1 MSSTSNE
8 KTSDGGEVI
17 KRTEHI
23 TLEDKAHHTDNQKP
37 QCKHHAGKTT
47 EAENQANIE
56 TRASSSQIAEADS
69 VVARIFERI
78 NNVDR
83 IALAGIQIANE
94 VEASLGRLVKDQA
107 KKEQKIAELE
117 KRLAACKCG
126 ATRKKEPANDNA
138 PDKLIQR
145 VENVEKANVIE
156 EEVIE
161 KESVAQKEEI
171 TKEKPVEKDESYES
185 NHSDHLT
192 PADEA
197 YAHEDSKHNY
207 DAKLYNTKTASRL
220 TDKLRAF
227 HHIETNEEIP
237 EFPSTA
243 LELLGM
249 DVKDI
254 DSVLRAVHPC
264 HRIKTVKGRLAKL
277 CNCIGGPVF
286 ALEEALK
293 KGDH

>member
-94 VEASLGRLVKDQA
+94 VEVSLGRLVKDQV

-126 ATRKKEPANDNA
+126 ATRKEELANDNA
-138 PDKLIQR
+138 PDKPIQQ
-145 VENVEKANVIE
+145 VENVEKDNIMEKVEAVE
-156 EEVIE
+156 TMEEV
-161 KESVAQKEEI
+161 KKEEI
-171 TKEKPVEKDESYES
+171 TKEKRVEKEEVTAKDESYES
-185 NHSDHLT
+185 DHSDHLT

-197 YAHEDSKHNY
+197 
-207 DAKLYNTKTASRL
+207 
-220 TDKLRAF
+220 
-227 HHIETNEEIP
+227 
-237 EFPSTA
+237 
-243 LELLGM
+243 
-249 DVKDI
+249 
-254 DSVLRAVHPC
+254 
-264 HRIKTVKGRLAKL
+264 
-277 CNCIGGPVF
+277 
-286 ALEEALK
+286 
-293 KGDH
+293 